1 MRIATRLV
9 ISIGAVW
16 VAGGAAA
23 NVRLAFPRDVEPDF
37 YTSVPVDALHDDEW
51 AVIPF
56 WRSPDAIPPD
66 FDLLDY
72 FDESAAQSPLAV
84 SGFAVFDD
92 VGPIVSEAR
101 GEGAVPVWFV
111 RWPEL
116 REAIS
121 DGDLRIGELASL
133 SSLRRGLA
141 SVYEDQNHIFGIH
154 PVSHFAFV
162 ARGRLDDGTAFDV
175 RVVEVDLDLVRFD
188 VRFG

>member
-23 NVRLAFPRDVEPDF
+23 NVRRQF
-37 YTSVPVDALHDDEW
+37 
-51 AVIPF
+51 
-56 WRSPDAIPPD
+56 
-66 FDLLDY
+66 
-72 FDESAAQSPLAV
+72 
-84 SGFAVFDD
+84 
-92 VGPIVSEAR
+92 
-101 GEGAVPVWFV
+101 
-111 RWPEL
+111 
-116 REAIS
+116 
-121 DGDLRIGELASL
+121 
-133 SSLRRGLA
+133 
-141 SVYEDQNHIFGIH
+141 NHIFGIH